1 MFAGQFEVRRAP
13 RSGPG
18 GGGPWAAALSG
29 FRGSARARPRGR
41 CPRARARERA
51 LGVVPGRREGRA
63 GAGPRRREDADL
75 RRASRGCSAATTR
88 SAASVAPRTSKPGT
102 SGTVRDAEGRQA
114 RNPAAGK
121 SCAAPLAPSLSS
133 LGLGSG
139 WGWCGQR
146 REVLERPR
154 PESKNSPVFRDSAS
168 DLKGAAAGSRSWH
181 NGLYAERRGQG
192 GGGAE

>member
-63 GAGPRRREDADL
+63 EAG
-75 RRASRGCSAATTR
+75 RG
-88 SAASVAPRTSKPGT
+88 
-102 SGTVRDAEGRQA
+102 
-114 RNPAAGK
+114 
-121 SCAAPLAPSLSS
+121 
-133 LGLGSG
+133 
-139 WGWCGQR
+139 
-146 REVLERPR
+146 
-154 PESKNSPVFRDSAS
+154 
-168 DLKGAAAGSRSWH
+168 GAAAARGRRSPP
-181 NGLYAERRGQG
+181 GF
-192 GGGAE
+192 